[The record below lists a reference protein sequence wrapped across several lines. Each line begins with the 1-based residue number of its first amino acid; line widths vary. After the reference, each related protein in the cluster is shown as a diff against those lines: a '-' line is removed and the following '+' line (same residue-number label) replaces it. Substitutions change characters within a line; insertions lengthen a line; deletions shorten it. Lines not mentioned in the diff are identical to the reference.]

1 MVHATRWHRTIA
13 IAMVAMLGTAAC
25 SKADDTAE
33 REVGGTAGGTVT
45 QPALSVADVKL
56 GKNVDANM
64 RVTEETDDFARA
76 DRIYASVETQ
86 GTATSATLTARWTFE
101 DGQVVDE
108 STQTIAPTGPAVT
121 EFHISQ
127 AGGLPAGKYKV
138 TILLNGAE
146 VESEEFEVK

>member
-1 MVHATRWHRTIA
+1 MHATRWHRA
-13 IAMVAMLGTAAC
+13 VALAFVALLGTAAC
-25 SKADDTAE
+25 NRGDDRAD
-33 REVGGTAGGTVT
+33 REIGDTAGGTVT
-45 QPALSVADVKL
+45 QPALSVTDVKL

-64 RVTEETDDFARA
+64 RVTEETDDFGRN

-86 GTATSATLTARWTFE
+86 GTAASATLTARWTFE

-108 STQTIAPTGPAVT
+108 TTQQIAPTGSAVT

-127 AGGLPAGKYKV
+127 AGGLPAGKYRV
-138 TILLNGAE
+138 TILLNGSE